1 MFLVFRAFVSHP
13 QDFLCVF
20 ICVVSFAFFAVVVC
34 AGVLDMF
41 TCYALSL
48 QIFSYFFIFKS
59 KYIYIYIY
67 TKMSFRF
74 QIQYK

>member
-20 ICVVSFAFFAVVVC
+20 ICVVSFAFFSVVVC

-41 TCYALSL
+41 TCYALSYAAKVRVTSVVECCL
-48 QIFSYFFIFKS
+48 CDLCIVYDRLGSEG
-59 KYIYIYIY
+59 
-67 TKMSFRF
+67 
-74 QIQYK
+74 